1 MTTVRLLVTSAV
13 NTPRQATTLR
23 LIPRTQPADV
33 NTWSPHDVMCLDS
46 RMYRLCGQKLM
57 AVHMPAWSACNQFT
71 TVDPKPGRIRAWL
84 ILIQC
89 PRPSPARALDRL
101 TRTMGRSSRAP
112 TNVNVKTV
120 TLNRVDRSVT
130 QHSVTHHGPKA
141 IRFRGSVGSASG
153 TGRGRTTENRLR

>member
-1 MTTVRLLVTSAV
+1 MTTARLLVTSAV
-13 NTPRQATTLR
+13 NTSRQATTLR
-23 LIPRTQPADV
+23 LIPRTQPADA
-33 NTWSPHDVMCLDS
+33 NTWSPHDVMCRDS

-71 TVDPKPGRIRAWL
+71 TVAPKPGRIRAWL

-130 QHSVTHHGPKA
+130 HSPGHHGSKA

-153 TGRGRTTENRLR
+153 TGRGRSTEIRLL